1 MKKQF
6 SYTPKEG
13 FMSYLW
19 AFLAP
24 VMVIVVPVV
33 WPFGIRIGR
42 MVILPY
48 PYSAVV
54 LIIIGICVL
63 IYQFRRY
70 KRENLLK
77 RQGHPIV
84 VDEDKIT
91 FTTVAK
97 GQAKEVTFSIS
108 EVTRADFDKEDELLK
123 VSTGKGNYTFD
134 ADFFENNTCFQEF
147 MELFYQKGV

>member
-24 VMVIVVPVV
+24 IMVIVVPIV

-54 LIIIGICVL
+54 LVIIGICVL

-77 RQGHPIV
+77 QQGHPIV

-91 FTTVAK
+91 FTTVVK
-97 GQAKEVTFSIS
+97 GKVEEVTFSIS
-108 EVTRADFDKEDELLK
+108 EVTDVDFDKEDELLK
-123 VSTGKGNYTFD
+123 VSTGKGNFTFD
-134 ADFFENNTCFQEF
+134 ADFFENKACFREF
-147 MELFYQKGV
+147 MELFYQKGA